1 MVMPSG
7 FSSTYT
13 QGNEAQH
20 HQQEYIFVHL
30 TIRQKN
36 NGEVKEKRWQKVFFS
51 EVFAQGKVTPPIFY
65 SRERKRSRIHA
76 PAIGLAKKGDG
87 VVGGESSKMERVY
100 IVGGEEKTKKKKR
113 EHHDLTRWPC
123 YLSRVNS
130 RESVRV
136 RVVSG
141 SHWSR

>member
-36 NGEVKEKRWQKVFFS
+36 NGEVKEKRWQKVFFLRGVCS
-51 EVFAQGKVTPPIFY
+51 G
-65 SRERKRSRIHA
+65 
-76 PAIGLAKKGDG
+76 KGDTSHLLQPR
-87 VVGGESSKMERVY
+87 E
-100 IVGGEEKTKKKKR
+100 KKKPNPCTSYRTSQKR
-113 EHHDLTRWPC
+113 
-123 YLSRVNS
+123 
-130 RESVRV
+130 
-136 RVVSG
+136 
-141 SHWSR
+141 